1 MSSVSLRR
9 VAPESIKGPNQ
20 FSLTDDVRAA
30 VTPIVHAVKV
40 GGKPALIEHALKF
53 GDISDASA
61 KIVFSKADLKQ
72 AYDSITPEERDV
84 MERVAHRVRIFATA
98 QRTSI
103 KSVVSRVPG
112 GYAMQDVSAVEC
124 AGCYAPGGRYP
135 LPSSVI
141 MTAVTARVA
150 GCAQVWVASPKPSP
164 VILAAAY
171 IADADG
177 LIGVGGAQA
186 IAALAYGVEGVV
198 PQCNAVVG
206 PGNKFVTAAK
216 ALVSGIVAIDMLAGP
231 SECLVLADDSAN
243 AQIVAADLLAQAE
256 HDVDAVPILVTDS
269 EEFARQVD
277 AELNKQLS
285 VLKTADVARVSV
297 SSNGMAVVVSSIDQG
312 VDICNLLAPEHL
324 EVHVKESTGSSSAL
338 WGQSLLSERFTNYGC
353 LFIGS
358 GSAEVIGDYGAG
370 PNHTLPTSG
379 AARSFG
385 GLSVFS
391 FLRIRTRL
399 TIDNEQKAGILYRD
413 AAQMAEMEGLY
424 GHAAAARCRLS
435 IPTPLSPSILA
446 QKEPLRLALPKGRM
460 MEQVLKLFKDAGIAV
475 QLDGRV
481 LRASIANFPNI
492 DIKLLNPRNVVE
504 MVGNGARDVGFVG
517 LASFFSSHYFDFHFS
532 LHSDFPAFVL

>member
-9 VAPESIKGPNQ
+9 VAPESIKSFNQ
-20 FSLTDDVRAA
+20 FSLTDDVRAT
-30 VTPIVHAVKV
+30 VTPIVNAVKA
-40 GGKPALIEHALKF
+40 GGKAALIEYAVKF
-53 GDISDASA
+53 GDIPDASA

-72 AYDSITPEERDV
+72 AYDSIAPEEREV
-84 MERVAHRVRIFATA
+84 MERVAHRVRLFATA

-112 GYAMQDVSAVEC
+112 GYAMQDISAVEC

-150 GCAQVWVASPKPSP
+150 GCAQVWVASPKPSA

-171 IADADG
+171 ISDADG

-186 IAALAYGVEGVV
+186 IAALAYGVEGIV

-231 SECLVLADDSAN
+231 SECLVLADASAN

-285 VLKTADVARVSV
+285 VLKTADVARLSV
-297 SSNGMAVVVSSIDQG
+297 TNNGMAVVVSCIDQG

-324 EVHVKESTGSSSAL
+324 EVHVKETTGSSSAL

-399 TIDNEQKAGILYRD
+399 TIDNEHKA
-413 AAQMAEMEGLY
+413 
-424 GHAAAARCRLS
+424 
-435 IPTPLSPSILA
+435 SIL
-446 QKEPLRLALPKGRM
+446 
-460 MEQVLKLFKDAGIAV
+460 
-475 QLDGRV
+475 
-481 LRASIANFPNI
+481 
-492 DIKLLNPRNVVE
+492 
-504 MVGNGARDVGFVG
+504 
-517 LASFFSSHYFDFHFS
+517 
-532 LHSDFPAFVL
+532 